1 MDLPAEVLRL
11 EAGAGGV
18 AGGALGADTTF
29 DKFSVGGG
37 AFGPG
42 DSSAHIDEYKYNT
55 YLPPQVQQL
64 QKMLT
69 VDFKDWRMLWV
80 LALLLVALDT
90 QDLIS

>member
-1 MDLPAEVLRL
+1 MICCLCSEYTAPNLQCNGWREEWEAGQFRDCNGQSNGVDLPAEVLRL

-42 DSSAHIDEYKYNT
+42 HSSV
-55 YLPPQVQQL
+55 PFP
-64 QKMLT
+64 
-69 VDFKDWRMLWV
+69 
-80 LALLLVALDT
+80 
-90 QDLIS
+90 

>member
-1 MDLPAEVLRL
+1 MNLPAEVLRL

-42 DSSAHIDEYKYNT
+42 DSSAHIDEYII
-55 YLPPQVQQL
+55 Q
-64 QKMLT
+64 
-69 VDFKDWRMLWV
+69 
-80 LALLLVALDT
+80 
-90 QDLIS
+90 

>member
-1 MDLPAEVLRL
+1 MDLPPEVLRL

-42 DSSAHIDEYKYNT
+42 DNSVPFPCAPGSRLAMSA
-55 YLPPQVQQL
+55 
-64 QKMLT
+64 
-69 VDFKDWRMLWV
+69 V
-80 LALLLVALDT
+80 LSL
-90 QDLIS
+90 

>member
-42 DSSAHIDEYKYNT
+42 HSSV
-55 YLPPQVQQL
+55 PFP
-64 QKMLT
+64 
-69 VDFKDWRMLWV
+69 
-80 LALLLVALDT
+80 
-90 QDLIS
+90 

>member
-1 MDLPAEVLRL
+1 MDLPPEVLRL

-42 DSSAHIDEYKYNT
+42 DSSV
-55 YLPPQVQQL
+55 PFP
-64 QKMLT
+64 
-69 VDFKDWRMLWV
+69 
-80 LALLLVALDT
+80 
-90 QDLIS
+90 